1 MTADRSIE
9 LMRRAQDELA
19 ALGAALSSEQ
29 LTAPSACA
37 EWTVADVLGHL
48 GSAAE
53 NSRRTLVAGVADMT
67 ANEAV
72 WDRWN
77 AMTPQDKATNCVSY
91 GEQLVREF
99 ESQDEEARQHR
110 MIDIGFL
117 PMPVDIAFCADLR
130 LSEMALHR
138 WDIEVP
144 FDASAAVSDFLVPV
158 VLDRLPLF
166 AGFFAKPIGRPLRIG
181 ITTLSPDRDYLFE
194 LTTEGGTLS
203 EGVSGDLDGSLS
215 LPAEAFLRLTSG
227 RLDPQHT
234 PAGVEVTGAA
244 SLDDLRRVFPGY

>member
-1 MTADRSIE
+1 
-9 LMRRAQDELA
+9 MRRAQDELA

-67 ANEAV
+67 ANEAG